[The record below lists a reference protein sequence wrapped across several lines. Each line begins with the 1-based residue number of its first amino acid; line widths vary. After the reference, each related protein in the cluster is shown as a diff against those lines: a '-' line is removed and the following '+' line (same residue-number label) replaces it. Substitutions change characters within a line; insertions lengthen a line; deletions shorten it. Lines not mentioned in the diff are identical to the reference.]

1 MNIWDKLHRSRSL
14 EGLARQVSAGEV
26 PHAWLLLGPS
36 GSGKR
41 AAAKAIAA
49 ALNCPQQPGVGC
61 GTCTTCARIVRG
73 RHPDVHQI
81 APEGPLIPVD
91 VIREVVIPEA
101 ARSPFEG
108 RRKVFIIEESDRMNE
123 PAQNAILKT
132 LEEPQPDTVFVLLT
146 ANEEEVLPTIH
157 SRCRVVRLD
166 PVSESRIVEL
176 LEEDGADPDRALLA
190 ARLADGDFER
200 AVQLSEDD
208 VVLARRDGWLALADR
223 LISPV
228 DAMDAAEEVVTMARA
243 AVKSFESVQKD
254 EVQEL
259 AEAMGE
265 GRGTASARNAL
276 AKRHKREL
284 KRLEEELLGEALG
297 TLATFYR
304 DVIAVRRGATESVT
318 NLDRLHVLERWAESP
333 TDDASL
339 VAAIDRLVTTRSAL
353 GQNANVPLAMEAALL
368 HVANGVTP
376 PPSADDRA

>member
-146 ANEEEVLPTIH
+146 ANEEELLPTIH

-166 PVSESRIVEL
+166 PVSESRIVQL

-339 VAAIDRLVTTRSAL
+339 VAAIDRLVTTRSSL

-376 PPSADDRA
+376 PQPADDWA